1 MFVEYFEKA
10 ADGIAGLYP
19 LAVHELAK
27 ALPENFTE
35 LNLEEDLNIP
45 GLRTA
50 KQRWHPKFQ
59 VKKYEILAY
68 IRGNHEVKFN

>member
-1 MFVEYFEKA
+1 MEYFEKA
-10 ADGIAGLYP
+10 SDGIAGLYP

-27 ALPENFTE
+27 ALPLNFTD

-50 KQRWHPKFQ
+50 KQRWHPKTL
-59 VKKYEILAY
+59 VKKYDILAK
-68 IRGNHEVKFN
+68 E